1 MKIVDIRHALFIAC
15 MAAGVAFPAASAFA
29 ENLLL
34 NGQFEADQVD
44 VPTYWRSSDP
54 ENLLGVLSCKAA
66 GGPEGKPSV
75 RFFNRPGGKAKT
87 FTLRQYDLTL
97 VKDGRYRIAAWV
109 RTAGFRAKRF
119 GILVINAK
127 WHASVGIESV
137 APDSDWRRLE
147 AEFDAPDSL
156 GGRYSV
162 AVFMQKFTGEI
173 EVADISLE
181 PLSAAAKAGS
191 KPSIA
196 STAMLAPRL
205 YPWAP
210 LLAKIPADTRAATF
224 RFSGELPKGTDA
236 ADCKVSVA
244 VDGVTGETAYPLS
257 EFVKVS
263 VPPGAPN
270 AGKMRVRLL
279 GKDGA
284 AVADNVYP
292 YRLVPCVE
300 PPKAAGRRLNN
311 FVTELL
317 NAPVESDSASFRFAM
332 AKDGWTFIRVEGG
345 GKASASLDGKAAI
358 DPSWEAAET
367 FRNIAAGEHSLDV
380 AGAKGGRIVVRAVVE
395 TLNYP
400 PCCDSVVKEN
410 PSYGWEFFKKHVM
423 RSCTTQNG
431 GMIPKEHQAEFFAHG
446 GEWLSNFV
454 AAKHIKS
461 SEELPQLI
469 LSSPRFTPD
478 CYQGTTV
485 DEFFLGSPDALERYG
500 NGLKM
505 FNAVDSG
512 AKRVYT
518 WLIGKPGCDGL
529 SREFMS
535 TVFNV
540 SQGRGKALFEVYC
553 RTKPTEAMAR
563 AYLKDYIGDTLEKC
577 RQCLPDA
584 EGSVGLILGNFNQLP
599 VICAVHHPEVDYKY
613 FLDMQLNYM
622 ATDPAFEGLGCTG
635 YWGSYY
641 GDYEMHRWSMALLR
655 HYCVEG
661 RTDMLS
667 ERYGFAYVPGH
678 LKNGDFNG
686 SFDSW
691 HVEGD
696 VSLDEASGLG
706 ACSQRRW
713 GASAGVGDTFASFR
727 RGTNAAN
734 RVSQRVKGLV
744 PGRMYCLQ
752 AATFDAKDMK
762 AGRVAPR
769 KFALSVTVQ
778 DGAEV
783 EPALS
788 WVHVDGRTKLSAK
801 NGGARINL
809 HHVVFTARA
818 SEAMVVLSDAD
829 AKPGE
834 TLGVNAVSLNPYYK
848 E

>member
-1 MKIVDIRHALFIAC
+1 MKIVDMRHVLFIAF
-15 MAAGVAFPAASAFA
+15 MTAGIAFPSASAFA
-29 ENLLL
+29 SNLLL
-34 NGQFEADQVD
+34 NGQLEADQVD
-44 VPTYWRSSDP
+44 VPTYWRGSDP
-54 ENLLGVLSCKAA
+54 ENLLGVRSCKAS

-75 RFFNRPGGKAKT
+75 RFFNRPGGKAQT
-87 FTLRQYDLTL
+87 STLRQYDLTL
-97 VKDGRYRIAAWV
+97 VKGGRYRMAAWV

-137 APDSDWRRLE
+137 AQDSDWRRLE

-156 GGRYSV
+156 DGRYSV
-162 AVFMQKFTGEI
+162 AVFMQKFIGEI

-181 PLSAAAKAGS
+181 PISEAAKAGS

-196 STAMLAPRL
+196 STAMLMPRL
-205 YPWAP
+205 YPWTP
-210 LLAKIPADTRAATF
+210 LLSKIPDDTREVTF

-244 VDGVTGETAYPLS
+244 VDGATNETTHPLS
-257 EFVKVS
+257 ELVKVS
-263 VPPGAPN
+263 VPPDAPN
-270 AGKMRVRLL
+270 VGKMRVRLL

-284 AVADNVYP
+284 AVVDNVYP
-292 YRLVPCVE
+292 YRLVPRVE
-300 PPKAAGRRLNN
+300 PAKTGRRLNN

-317 NAPVESDSASFRFAM
+317 NAPVESDSAAFRFATS
-332 AKDGWTFIRVEGG
+332 KDGWTFIKVEGG
-345 GKASASLDGKAAI
+345 GKVSASLDGKAAI
-358 DPSWEAAET
+358 DPSWAAAET

-380 AGAKGGRIVVRAVVE
+380 AGAKGGRIVVRSVVE

-400 PCCDSVVKEN
+400 PCCDSAVKEN

-454 AAKHIKS
+454 AAKNIKN

-469 LSSPRFTPD
+469 RSSPRFTPA

-485 DEFFLGSPDALERYG
+485 DEFFLGSPDAIERYG
-500 NGLKM
+500 DGLKM

-512 AKRVYT
+512 EKRVYT

-540 SQGRGKALFEVYC
+540 SRGHGKALFEMYC

-577 RQCLPDA
+577 RQCLPGA

-613 FLDMQLNYM
+613 FLDMQLNYL
-622 ATDPAFEGLGCTG
+622 ANDPAFEGLGCTG

-641 GDYEMHRWSMALLR
+641 GDHEMHRWSMALLR

-667 ERYGFAYVPGH
+667 DRYGFAYIPDH
-678 LKNGDFNG
+678 LRNGDFSG

-696 VSLDEASGLG
+696 ISLDEAPGLG
-706 ACSQRRW
+706 SHSQRRW
-713 GASAGVGDTFASFR
+713 GAPVGVGDTFASFR

-752 AATFDAKDMK
+752 AATFDVKDMK

-769 KFALSVTVQ
+769 KFAMSVTVQ
-778 DGAEV
+778 DGAEI
-783 EPALS
+783 EPTLS
-788 WVHVDGRTKLSAK
+788 WVHVDGRTKLSTK
-801 NGGARINL
+801 CSGARINL
-809 HHVVFTARA
+809 HHIVFTARA
-818 SEAMVVLSDAD
+818 SEATVAISDSS

-834 TLGVNAVSLNPYYK
+834 TLGVNAVSLNPYYEEK
-848 E
+848 